1 VAERQVKNGAK
12 TVILFQLLR
21 EGAMSKALDYVKA
34 ALQIAFSLV
43 VLAIILLNFRGLHLA
58 LEKFLERAA
67 SVSAIKGFGIEV
79 DLDAAGVDRALS
91 AADAKRALFHVEN
104 LTGAEKR
111 RVLALIQGL
120 DGKEFIRLMYVGQLK
135 NLCEFE
141 NPSTEMRNDVAL
153 DYGLRDKGLTK
164 IEVNPAT
171 LEAVRAK
178 LDQMKTQGKSME
190 NGYPR
195 TCYDMTLTDDGYNVK
210 TVLVKTLSATFDKGP
225 KAPP

>member
-1 VAERQVKNGAK
+1 
-12 TVILFQLLR
+12 
-21 EGAMSKALDYVKA
+21 MSKALDYIKA

-43 VLAIILLNFRGLHLA
+43 VLAIILLNFRDLHLA
-58 LEKFLERAA
+58 VQKFLERAA
-67 SVSAIKGFGIEV
+67 SVSAIKVLGVEV
-79 DLDAAGVDRALS
+79 DLDEAGVDRALS

-141 NPSTEMRNDVAL
+141 TPSTEMRDQVAL
-153 DYGLRDKGLTK
+153 DYELRDKGLTK
-164 IEVNPAT
+164 IEVSPAT
-171 LEAVRAK
+171 LESVRAELAK
-178 LDQMKTQGKSME
+178 IVAQGKSLD
-190 NGYPR
+190 NGYPH

-210 TVLVKTLSATFDKGP
+210 TVLVKSFSATFDKP
-225 KAPP
+225 RKAPP